1 MSDASTNF
9 RASNAEMVPGW
20 EVRYAAADPLVDIVD
35 ALDPV
40 IDLLRVV
47 FLALGNPEKDDFF
60 QSDHCR
66 HVLNVASE
74 RVVEVRDMATASI
87 KEIREERAQA

>member
-1 MSDASTNF
+1 MSSASKVNMPTVDLPPNWQ
-9 RASNAEMVPGW
+9 A
-20 EVRYAAADPLVDIVD
+20 RYAAADPLVDVVD

-60 QSDHCR
+60 ENDHCR

-87 KEIREERAQA
+87 KEIREERA

>member
-1 MSDASTNF
+1 MSCASKVNMPTVDLPPDWQE
-9 RASNAEMVPGW
+9 RC
-20 EVRYAAADPLVDIVD
+20 AAADPLMDVVD

-60 QSDHCR
+60 ENDHCR

-87 KEIREERAQA
+87 KEIREERA